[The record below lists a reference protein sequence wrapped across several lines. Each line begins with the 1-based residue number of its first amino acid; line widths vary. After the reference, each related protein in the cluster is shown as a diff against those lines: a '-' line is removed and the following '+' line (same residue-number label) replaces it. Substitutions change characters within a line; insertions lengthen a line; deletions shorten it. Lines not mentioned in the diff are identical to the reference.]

1 MAWILTAESVAN
13 IDHIAAEG
21 AKQFGFAQSEV
32 YELQLVDMFD
42 MLAANPYMAVERYTA
57 AGSIRLMPVGAHNIL
72 YVVDAEDVI
81 ILRVLHG
88 LQNWFEQL

>member
-1 MAWILTAESVAN
+1 MAWILTADSIAD

-21 AKQFGFAQSEV
+21 AKQFGFAQSEL

-42 MLAANPYMAVERYTA
+42 MLAANPYMAVERHSA
-57 AGSIRLMPVGAHNIL
+57 AGSIRLMPIGAHNIL
-72 YVVDAEDVI
+72 YVVEAEDVI